1 MSHDI
6 IDNRTRELAPEIVNF
21 LADSVRAHFA
31 VGYFFLSGFEAI
43 AAQIPHLNQLRLLI
57 GNVTNRQ
64 TIEQLIE
71 GYHHLETTQRAARR
85 ERMAGAQAPQIRAE
99 TAASI
104 QATLELMDQ
113 TDETQALVLS
123 LADLIAEGKV
133 QVRVYTRGR
142 LHAKAYLFDYDPA
155 RFHSQV
161 GAAIVGSSNLSLG
174 GVSHNTELN
183 VRVFGPGNHAE
194 LSRWFDEL
202 WDEAEEFD
210 ADLMRELRRSWAGG
224 QVLPAPGAPEEEAP
238 RPVSP
243 HDVYLKSMYTLVADR
258 LEGRRDTELLWE
270 AEMPDLADFQR
281 IAVQQA
287 IKILD
292 THGGVFVADVVG
304 LGKTYVG
311 TTLLKHYALYRGARP
326 LIVCPAS
333 LVEMWQW
340 FMERYQIDAPVVSMG
355 LLSQP
360 GNERLLVENWR
371 YRDRDLVLVDESQN
385 FRHRD
390 TQRYAAL
397 QIFTQGRSTILLT
410 ATPRATS
417 AWDIYHQIKL
427 WHPHDTMAINVDP
440 PNLRDFFN
448 RIEPRND
455 EPPSRNLQEIL
466 YHILIR
472 RTRRHIRTYYPDAR
486 INGQPIVFPERKL
499 ETITYSIEE
508 TYRGPHDT
516 AEESRVYQR
525 LHHLMGQLTYAR
537 YALFDY
543 VLPGRQPEPRYQEL
557 RRAGTALRGLMRI
570 MLFKRFESS
579 VYAFR
584 QTVNRLR
591 GLQRAF
597 GGALDRGL
605 VPAGDEATDVLYKS
619 DLDDEVSLYEALEQ
633 ASTRYAIDDFDVP
646 RLQAALATDIALLEE
661 MAHLVE
667 PIGPE
672 EDDKLQQLLAM
683 VSEGRT
689 RAGEPLPGN
698 PSRGKV
704 LIFTQYADTAHYLYD
719 NLRHLGRIRAVESD
733 TTDLDRVILRFA
745 PKANRYEMGP
755 GDEELRILVTTDVLS
770 EGLNLQDANH
780 LVNYDLHWNP
790 IRLIQRVGR
799 VDRIGTEHD
808 TVYAY
813 NFLPETGLERELG
826 IERRLENR
834 ISEIHRTIGEDAAIL
849 HKSEQLNPED
859 MYAIY
864 QGDAGIL
871 EEETEPDILNLL
883 EVEELIRQLQRT
895 DRARF
900 EQILAM
906 PDGVRTARRAADR
919 AGLFVFCQAG
929 NYQRLYL
936 VDEAGHRT
944 ADPQQAIYA
953 IRCDEDEPTLPLPPG
968 INERIAAIKRD
979 FDAEVRAREAE
990 IRHSVGRALG
1000 RDYALAELR
1009 LVFDA
1014 ADDPADKARLA
1025 LLSEILSTAP
1035 LTARAH
1041 RELNS
1046 LRRSRITGQAL
1057 VVQLLRIVRDF
1068 NLEEA
1073 HRSIVDRTDDMP
1085 LIPRIVCSEVLVGH
1099 P

>member
-1 MSHDI
+1 MPHDI

-43 AAQIPHLNQLRLLI
+43 AARIPHLDQLRLLI

-113 TDETQALVLS
+113 TDETQSLVLS

-292 THGGVFVADVVG
+292 TYGGVFVADVVG

-579 VYAFR
+579 VCAFR

-859 MYAIY
+859 MYTIY
-864 QGDAGIL
+864 QGDASIL

-895 DRARF
+895 DPARF

-919 AGLFVFCQAG
+919 SGLFVFCQAG

-1000 RDYALAELR
+1000 RDYALDELR
-1009 LVFDA
+1009 LVFDRE
-1014 ADDPADKARLA
+1014 DDPAEKARLA
-1025 LLSEILSTAP
+1025 LLSEILTTTP

-1041 RELNS
+1041 REINS
-1046 LRRSRITGQAL
+1046 LRRSRIAGQAL
-1057 VVQLLRIVRDF
+1057 VVQLLRIIRDF

-1073 HRSIVDRTDDMP
+1073 HRTIVDRADETP